1 MYLMVNLH
9 SETRIGTLWGRGGYN
24 KHVKDK
30 LPDWV
35 KQCKVKQLVHEPSI

>member
-9 SETRIGTLWGRGGYN
+9 SETRIGTLWGRGGGYN

-30 LPDWV
+30 LPDSV
-35 KQCKVKQLVHEPSI
+35 K